1 MFGEDFFEYFIFFYS
16 TSLIASYLMLAIFS
30 MITIIRYKNYN
41 SNLDDETLYNSDIAP
56 GISVVAP
63 AYNEEKTI
71 ITNVHSLLT
80 LEYPLFEAVIV
91 NDGSKDTTLEKLIKE
106 FDLVE
111 VPYAYIERI
120 KTQPVKKILKS
131 TNPLYDKLTVVDK
144 ENGGTKADASN
155 AGINAS
161 VFPYFLCT
169 DVDCIL
175 ARNTLL
181 KMIKPILINKK
192 KF

>member
-80 LEYPLFEAVIV
+80 LEYPLFEVVIV

-131 TNPLYDKLTVVDK
+131 TNP
-144 ENGGTKADASN
+144 S
-155 AGINAS
+155 
-161 VFPYFLCT
+161 
-169 DVDCIL
+169 DC
-175 ARNTLL
+175 L
-181 KMIKPILINKK
+181 KTMPSLPIIFQDMIFGMFIFKVWNINKDK
-192 KF
+192 TGNSSAFTQPA